1 MSQTQKPT
9 YEFVDPLPIRPVA
22 SGTNILVT
30 GPALGGLRELV
41 MHLLACEGSEGMLLL
56 TTDSAGPEAIDKYQ
70 SGCPYDPARMAVV
83 DATQDGVEDERRNV
97 HAVGDPGDLT
107 GMGIVFSS
115 LYEQLYDAGITQ
127 VRTGL
132 YTLSTL
138 VMYAEEM
145 QPVYRFLH
153 TLTGRVQQADGLCVS
168 AIDPEAQDDQMFR
181 SITQAF
187 DGEVQLRERDGA
199 HQLRVRGLDD
209 QPDGWQSFDLD
220 E

>member
-1 MSQTQKPT
+1 MS
-9 YEFVDPLPIRPVA
+9 I
-22 SGTNILVT
+22 
-30 GPALGGLRELV
+30 
-41 MHLLACEGSEGMLLL
+41 LL
-56 TTDSAGPEAIDKYQ
+56 TTDSGAPEAIDKYQ
-70 SGCPYDPARMAVV
+70 PVCQYDPARMAVV
-83 DATQDGVEDERRNV
+83 DATQDGIEDEQRSIYCI
-97 HAVGDPGDLT
+97 GDPGDLT

-115 LYEQLYDAGITQ
+115 LYEQLYDAGIRQ

-153 TLTGRVQQADGLCVS
+153 TLTGRIQQAGGLGVS
-168 AIDPEAQDDQMFR
+168 AIDPEAQDEKTFR

-187 DGEVQLRERDGA
+187 DGEVQLRKRNDI

-209 QPDGWQSFDLD
+209 QPDGWQSFDLNG
-220 E
+220 

>member
-1 MSQTQKPT
+1 MSQAQKPT
-9 YEFVDPLPIRPVA
+9 YEFVDPLPIEPVDP
-22 SGTNILVT
+22 GTNLLVT

-41 MHLLACEGSEGMLLL
+41 MHLLACKQSEGLLLL
-56 TTDSAGPEAIDKYQ
+56 TTDSAAPETIGKYQ
-70 SGCPYDPARMAVV
+70 TGCPYDPARMAVV
-83 DATQDGVEDERRNV
+83 DATQDGVEDEQRNV

-115 LYEQLYDAGITQ
+115 LYEQLYDAGITE

-145 QPVYRFLH
+145 QPLYRFLH
-153 TLTGRVQQADGLCVS
+153 TLTGRIKQADGLGVS
-168 AIDPEAQDDQMFR
+168 AIDPEAQDERTFR

-187 DGEVQLRERDGA
+187 DGEVQLRERDGTPEM
-199 HQLRVRGLDD
+199 RVRGLDD
-209 QPDGWQSFDLD
+209 QPEGWQSFDLT